1 MVKWVVIIMYFKNL
15 QLINQRHY
23 SVIRVLII
31 VMTWLTSYFIMSIQS
46 ILTITIISLFTQIF
60 IRPKIMRTII
70 IIPLMKLIVAK
81 KSELFQLIN

>member
-1 MVKWVVIIMYFKNL
+1 MYFKNL